1 MLVAGLGHGAAPGP
15 PAPAHRWMRRRLPCY
30 GARNVG
36 IRFGSFCVKFPFLPN
51 GRVYFDLFEASGRNL
66 AEAARLLLDLVED
79 FVDPELKAK
88 RLVDCEHEGDRLTHA
103 VYSRLNSTFV
113 TPFDREDIYV
123 LAGRLDDVVDSIEA
137 AADMLVLHRV
147 VEPIDAVVRQAR
159 LLDHAARETAAG
171 LVHLR
176 HLARQ
181 PLHSYW
187 VRMNELEDE
196 GDRIYRRA
204 LADLY
209 SFSDEDDRL
218 ARHVLTWKDIVDELE
233 RAMDGLEHVAD
244 AVSSIVLKNA

>member
-1 MLVAGLGHGAAPGP
+1 M
-15 PAPAHRWMRRRLPCY
+15 
-30 GARNVG
+30 
-36 IRFGSFCVKFPFLPN
+36 KFPFLAN
-51 GRVYFDLFEASGRNL
+51 GGSYFDLFEAAGNNL
-66 AEAARLLLDLVED
+66 VESARLLLDLVED
-79 FVDPELKAK
+79 FVDPEAKAK
-88 RLVDCEHEGDRLTHA
+88 RLVECEHEGDRITHA

-113 TPFDREDIYV
+113 TPFDREDIYL

-147 VEPIDAVVRQAR
+147 VEPLGAVVQQAR
-159 LLDHAARETAAG
+159 LLDRAARETAAS

-176 HLARQ
+176 RVARE
-181 PLHSYW
+181 PLQAYW
-187 VRMNELEDE
+187 VRLNELEDE

-209 SFSDEDDRL
+209 AFSDDDDRL